1 MLNTLLKESFRAT
14 GQQRIITPAWHL
26 ILPVIFRVPCLLFSR
41 LYYSFGLSI
50 MSTVRYHHMSKTL
63 QYVKDDNNGKFSSYS
78 EIMNKMYI
86 FWQIFMKVNQSRGVQ
101 WLWMEFVSKGQGH
114 IGSSKNSFFRAYI
127 LSSKPILAHTSHER
141 SLRITGV

>member
-1 MLNTLLKESFRAT
+1 MKSFGFFKIKIELRKTCSLTVLLSFLSPQSNICVLTISISPMLNTLLKELFRAT

-63 QYVKDDNNGKFSSYS
+63 QYVKDNNNGKFSSYS
-78 EIMNKMYI
+78 EIMNKMNI
-86 FWQIFMKVNQSRGVQ
+86 FWQIFMKVN
-101 WLWMEFVSKGQGH
+101 
-114 IGSSKNSFFRAYI
+114 
-127 LSSKPILAHTSHER
+127 
-141 SLRITGV
+141 